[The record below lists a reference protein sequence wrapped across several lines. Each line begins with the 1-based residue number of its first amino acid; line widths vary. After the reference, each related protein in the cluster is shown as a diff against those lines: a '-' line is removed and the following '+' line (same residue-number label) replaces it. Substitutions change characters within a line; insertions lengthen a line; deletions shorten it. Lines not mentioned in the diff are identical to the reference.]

1 MKKLILLFLCLS
13 PSLVCAQ
20 KVLWSLNVAPGI
32 SYRIGQTQN
41 ISEYAESAQIGEEP
55 MYVFDFGIDLR
66 TKINDRL
73 SLGTGIY
80 YSQKGFSNTHVA
92 AVYDDPLLSRRYL
105 LDFVQ
110 DYLDIPFYLS
120 YTLIKNEKI
129 EFYPLLGVNN
139 SLLLSEKNSVTASS
153 GEISEESMHTL
164 SQPYLKST
172 QLHNLGMIS
181 GIGVLGIVDAKT
193 AIGLEAINK
202 VMFSPLADTFTD
214 SRRYL
219 YSFNLNFKFVRKIR

>member
-1 MKKLILLFLCLS
+1 MKKLILLFLYFS
-13 PSLVCAQ
+13 PSLLCAQ
-20 KVLWSLNVAPGI
+20 NVLWSLNIAPGI

-41 ISEYAESAQIGEEP
+41 ISEHTESTQIGEEA

-66 TKINDRL
+66 TKISDRL

-92 AVYDDPLLSRRYL
+92 AVYRDPQLSRRYL

-120 YTLIKNEKI
+120 YSLIKNEKI

-181 GIGVLGIVDAKT
+181 GIGILGIVDAKT